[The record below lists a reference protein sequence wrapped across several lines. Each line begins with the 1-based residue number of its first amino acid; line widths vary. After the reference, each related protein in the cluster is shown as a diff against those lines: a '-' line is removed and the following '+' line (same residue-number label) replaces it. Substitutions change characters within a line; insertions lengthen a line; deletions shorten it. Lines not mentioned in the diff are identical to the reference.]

1 MKFEVTVAKTDSL
14 IPYENNP
21 RINEK
26 AVQRVVDSVQNFG
39 WKVPIVIDENNI
51 VLAGHTRLK
60 AAEMMNLKEVPVHIA
75 KDMTDEQKTA
85 FRIMDNKSQEYA
97 EWDNKLLS
105 AEFEKLALGDYDF
118 EMTGFDIEAI
128 NKITKGA
135 FLEFDA
141 PELEI
146 SESDFL
152 SQDVYIPET
161 NVKQYM
167 LLFNISDIEEFKKMI
182 EVLRDIYKIESPS
195 DIVFKAVKN
204 ECEKN
209 TNL

>member
-26 AVQRVVDSVQNFG
+26 AVQRVVDSIQNFG

>member
-1 MKFEVTVAKTDSL
+1 MPS
-14 IPYENNP
+14 
-21 RINEK
+21 
-26 AVQRVVDSVQNFG
+26 
-39 WKVPIVIDENNI
+39 
-51 VLAGHTRLK
+51 
-60 AAEMMNLKEVPVHIA
+60 
-75 KDMTDEQKTA
+75 
-85 FRIMDNKSQEYA
+85 
-97 EWDNKLLS
+97 
-105 AEFEKLALGDYDF
+105 
-118 EMTGFDIEAI
+118 
-128 NKITKGA
+128 KITKGA